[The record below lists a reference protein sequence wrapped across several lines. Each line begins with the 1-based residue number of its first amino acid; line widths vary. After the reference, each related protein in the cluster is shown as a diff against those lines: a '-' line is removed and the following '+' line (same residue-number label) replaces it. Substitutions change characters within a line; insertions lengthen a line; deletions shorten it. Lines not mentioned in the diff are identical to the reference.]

1 MNQRIIYMGT
11 PEFAVAGLKALV
23 EGGFNVVAVVTGV
36 DKPVGRGHQI
46 QYTPVKQYAL
56 SQNLPV
62 LQPERLKDEAFQAEL
77 RSYNADLQVI
87 AAFRMLPE
95 AVFSMPR
102 LGTFNIHTSL
112 LPNYRGAAPINWAV
126 INGEKQTGLSTFML
140 DRDCDTGEIISQHPI
155 TIADDENVGSVHDRL
170 MELSG
175 EVCANTVR
183 AILEADD
190 RGEKIATT
198 PQPAGEY
205 KPAPKIFKE
214 TCQIDTTKTCR
225 EVYNFVRGLSPYPAA
240 WCNLTIRGVQ
250 YDNVKVFEAKIGDG
264 PITLDCADGK
274 ISLTVLQ
281 LPGKKRM
288 DAQSLLN
295 GLR

>member
-1 MNQRIIYMGT
+1 MGT

-23 EGGFNVVAVVTGV
+23 EGGFNVVAVVTGL
-36 DKPVGRGHQI
+36 DKPVGRGHKVQF
-46 QYTPVKQYAL
+46 TPVKEYAL
-56 SQNLPV
+56 QHNLPI

-112 LPNYRGAAPINWAV
+112 LPQYRGAAPINWAV
-126 INGEKQTGLSTFML
+126 INGEKETGLTTFML
-140 DRDCDTGEIISQHPI
+140 DKDCDTGEIISQVRIP
-155 TIADDENVGSVHDRL
+155 IADDENVGSVHDRL

-175 EVCANTVR
+175 TLCADTVR
-183 AILEADD
+183 KILEADE

-198 PQPAGEY
+198 PQPTGTFT
-205 KPAPKIFKE
+205 PAPKIFKD
-214 TCQIDTTKTCR
+214 TCRIDTHRTVN
-225 EVYNFVRGLSPYPAA
+225 EVYNHIRGLSPYPAA
-240 WCNLTIRGVQ
+240 WCDLTINGTT
-250 YDNVKVFEAKIGDG
+250 YENVKVFEAQRGKG
-264 PITLDCADGK
+264 PITLECADGP
-274 ISLTVLQ
+274 ISLTSLQ

-288 DAQSLLN
+288 DAKSLLN
-295 GLR
+295 GLH